1 MEQKLLKRK
10 PRKVAP
16 GRAVSMR
23 PPQEKV
29 VLVGTYKGKQ
39 LERWTG
45 YYNYPLSE
53 DEFLAAENA
62 KSAKN
67 GRAVAPRPPQSPPVQ
82 YWIELDREVA
92 KRRESIR

>member
-1 MEQKLLKRK
+1 MEQKFLKRK

-67 GRAVAPRPPQSPPVQ
+67 GRAVAPRPSQSPCTIF
-82 YWIELDREVA
+82 WIELDREVA
-92 KRRESIR
+92 QRRESIR

>member
-1 MEQKLLKRK
+1 MEQKFLKRK

-62 KSAKN
+62 KSAKK
-67 GRAVAPRPPQSPPVQ
+67 GRAVAPRPPQSPPCT
-82 YWIELDREVA
+82 ILD
-92 KRRESIR
+92 

>member
-1 MEQKLLKRK
+1 MEQKFLKRK

-39 LERWTG
+39 LV
-45 YYNYPLSE
+45 
-53 DEFLAAENA
+53 LAH
-62 KSAKN
+62 
-67 GRAVAPRPPQSPPVQ
+67 RHVPRLQQPQTQSHF
-82 YWIELDREVA
+82 
-92 KRRESIR
+92 IRLLQLQL

>member
-16 GRAVSMR
+16 DRAVSMR

-62 KSAKN
+62 KSAKK
-67 GRAVAPRPPQSPPVQ
+67 GRAVAPRPPQSSPVQ

>member
-1 MEQKLLKRK
+1 MEQKFLKRK
-10 PRKVAP
+10 PRKIAP

-53 DEFLAAENA
+53 DEFLAAELQEYEDFA
-62 KSAKN
+62 LALRCVVKCWKS
-67 GRAVAPRPPQSPPVQ
+67 
-82 YWIELDREVA
+82 L
-92 KRRESIR
+92 